1 MMSLRNNLSQEA
13 IMTKCYRVLFESFD
27 KNNPDEVLSRST
39 VLEGAI
45 EKPTNCLN
53 FSMGLKNQIEL
64 IKTVQDNVIVE
75 KTKLVYDI
83 SNKCPKC
90 DIKLTKLGTNIS
102 NFHDVLT
109 DHTVEIKRL
118 KCRKC
123 KYETPSTVRG
133 IIDTNL
139 SGELKKI
146 QSQLGSTHSYRECE
160 EIFDQFSNESRK
172 INNHDRVKHVTEAV
186 GGAVDEINKD
196 EKEIIAVE
204 PASELILNVDGGHLK
219 TTDKD
224 KQSMEAMISV
234 VYNPE
239 SIESNDNGTRNYI
252 TSKHCAASIKDDNQ
266 EHIISGTIIAA
277 LKQGL
282 TEKTNVT
289 ALCDGAT
296 NCWNV
301 VEAIRPLCA
310 QMTCILD
317 WFHLAMKIQNI
328 SLPPPLKDKLIRIK
342 WHLWRGRVDNSLMRL
357 DQLLE
362 LAKNEKDILK
372 IEKFTNYI
380 KNNMDKIAN
389 YRERQKNGLVFT
401 SNMAESTVESLINQR
416 CKGQQHMRWSREGLN
431 PVLQLRAAIQSNDW
445 KNKWQ
450 TAVLNAA

>member
-1 MMSLRNNLSQEA
+1 MDDYSQEV
-13 IMTKCYRVLFESFD
+13 IMTKGYRVLFECFN
-27 KNNPDEVLSRST
+27 KNNPNEVLSRAI

-53 FSMGLKNQIEL
+53 FSMGLISQIEL
-64 IKTVQDNVIVE
+64 IKTVQNNVIIE
-75 KTKLVYDI
+75 KIKLFCDDPK
-83 SNKCPKC
+83 SCPKC
-90 DIKLTKLGTNIS
+90 DVNLTNVGNHTSK
-102 NFHDVLT
+102 FHDVLT
-109 DHTVEIKRL
+109 DHVVEIKRFR
-118 KCRKC
+118 CRKC
-123 KYETPSTVRG
+123 KYETSSTVKG

-146 QSQLGSTHSYRECE
+146 QSQLGSTHSYRESE
-160 EIFDQFSNESRK
+160 EIFDLFSSEPRK
-172 INNHDRVKHVTEAV
+172 INNHDRIKHVVESIGNSV
-186 GGAVDEINKD
+186 EEMNKD
-196 EKEIIAVE
+196 EKEIIGAE
-204 PASELILNVDGGHLK
+204 PAPELIVNVDGGHIK
-219 TTDKD
+219 TTEE
-224 KQSMEAMISV
+224 KQSIEAMISV
-234 VYNPE
+234 VYKPE

-266 EHIISGTIIAA
+266 ELIISGTIVAA

-289 ALCDGAT
+289 ALCDGAA

-328 SLPPPLKDKLIRIK
+328 SLAPHLKEKLIKIK
-342 WHLWRGRVDNSLMRL
+342 WHLWRGKFDNALVRL

-362 LAKNEKDILK
+362 LSKNEKDIRK
-372 IEKFTNYI
+372 IEKFLHYI
-380 KNNMDKIAN
+380 KNNRDKIVN
-389 YRERQKNGLVFT
+389 YRERQKLGLVFT

-431 PVLQLRAAIQSNDW
+431 PLLQLRAAIQSNDW

-450 TAVLNAA
+450 IAVLNAA

>member
-1 MMSLRNNLSQEA
+1 
-13 IMTKCYRVLFESFD
+13 MTKCYRVLFESFD
-27 KNNPDEVLSRST
+27 KNNPGEVLSRST
-39 VLEGAI
+39 VLEGTI

-64 IKTVQDNVIVE
+64 IKTVQDNVIIE
-75 KTKLVYDI
+75 KTNLVCEEI
-83 SNKCPKC
+83 KKCPKC
-90 DIKLTKLGTNIS
+90 EVKLTKIGSHTS

-123 KYETPSTVRG
+123 GYETPSTVRG

-160 EIFDQFSNESRK
+160 EIFDQFSHESRR
-172 INNHDRVKHVTEAV
+172 ISNHDRIKQVTESV
-186 GGAVDEINKD
+186 GSAVDEINKA
-196 EKEIIAVE
+196 EKEIIAIE

-219 TTDKD
+219 TRDKD

-234 VYNPE
+234 VYKPE
-239 SIESNDNGTRNYI
+239 SIQSNDNGTRNSI
-252 TSKHCAASIKDDNQ
+252 TSKHCAASIKDDDQ
-266 EHIISGTIIAA
+266 QQIISGTIIAA

-282 TEKTNVT
+282 TQKTNVT
-289 ALCDGAT
+289 ALCDGAK

-301 VEAIRPLCA
+301 VEAIRPLCG

-328 SLPPPLKDKLIRIK
+328 SLPPALKDKLIRIK
-342 WHLWRGRVDNSLMRL
+342 WHLWRGKVDNALIRL

-362 LAKNEKDILK
+362 LAKSEKDILK
-372 IEKFTNYI
+372 IEKFKNYI
-380 KNNMDKIAN
+380 KNNMDKIVD
-389 YRERQKNGLVFT
+389 YRARQKMGLVFT

>member
-1 MMSLRNNLSQEA
+1 
-13 IMTKCYRVLFESFD
+13 VLFESFD
-27 KNNPDEVLSRST
+27 KNNPGEVLSRST
-39 VLEGAI
+39 VLEGTI

-64 IKTVQDNVIVE
+64 IKTVQDNVIIE
-75 KTKLVYDI
+75 KTNLVCEEI
-83 SNKCPKC
+83 KKCPKC
-90 DIKLTKLGTNIS
+90 EVKLTKIGSHTS

-123 KYETPSTVRG
+123 GYETPSTVRG

-160 EIFDQFSNESRK
+160 EIFDQFSHESRR
-172 INNHDRVKHVTEAV
+172 ISNHDRIKQVTESV
-186 GGAVDEINKD
+186 GSAVDEINKA
-196 EKEIIAVE
+196 EKEIIAIE

-219 TTDKD
+219 TRDKD

-234 VYNPE
+234 VYKPE
-239 SIESNDNGTRNYI
+239 SIQSNDNGTRNSI
-252 TSKHCAASIKDDNQ
+252 TSKHCAASIKDDDQ
-266 EHIISGTIIAA
+266 QQIISGTIIAA

-282 TEKTNVT
+282 TQKTNVT
-289 ALCDGAT
+289 ALCDGAK

-301 VEAIRPLCA
+301 VEAIRPLCG

-328 SLPPPLKDKLIRIK
+328 SLPPALKDKLIRIK
-342 WHLWRGRVDNSLMRL
+342 CHLWRGKVDDALIRL

-362 LAKNEKDILK
+362 LAKSEKDILK
-372 IEKFTNYI
+372 IEKFKNYI
-380 KNNMDKIAN
+380 KNNMDKIVD
-389 YRERQKNGLVFT
+389 YRARQKMGLVFT

>member
-1 MMSLRNNLSQEA
+1 
-13 IMTKCYRVLFESFD
+13 MTKGYRVLFESFD
-27 KNNPDEVLSRST
+27 KNNPGEVLSRST
-39 VLEGAI
+39 VLEGTI

-64 IKTVQDNVIVE
+64 IKTVQDNIIIE
-75 KTKLVYDI
+75 KTNLVCEEI
-83 SNKCPKC
+83 KKCPKC
-90 DIKLTKLGTNIS
+90 EVKLTKIGSHAS

-123 KYETPSTVRG
+123 GYETPSTVRG

-160 EIFDQFSNESRK
+160 EIFDQFSNEPRRIS
-172 INNHDRVKHVTEAV
+172 NHDRIKQVTESV
-186 GGAVDEINKD
+186 GGAVDEINKA
-196 EKEIIAVE
+196 EKEIIAIE

-219 TTDKD
+219 TRDKD

-234 VYNPE
+234 VYKPE
-239 SIESNDNGTRNYI
+239 SIQSNDNGTRNSI
-252 TSKHCAASIKDDNQ
+252 TSKHCAASIKDDDQ
-266 EHIISGTIIAA
+266 QQIISGTIIAA

-282 TEKTNVT
+282 TQKTNVT

-301 VEAIRPLCA
+301 VEAIRPLCG

-328 SLPPPLKDKLIRIK
+328 SLPPALKDKLIRIK
-342 WHLWRGRVDNSLMRL
+342 WHLWRGKVDNALIRL

-362 LAKNEKDILK
+362 LAKSEKDILK
-372 IEKFTNYI
+372 IEKFKNYI
-380 KNNMDKIAN
+380 KNNMDKIVD
-389 YRERQKNGLVFT
+389 YRARQKKGLVFT

-431 PVLQLRAAIQSNDW
+431 PVLQLRAAMQSNDW

>member
-1 MMSLRNNLSQEA
+1 
-13 IMTKCYRVLFESFD
+13 MTKCYRVLFESFD
-27 KNNPDEVLSRST
+27 KGNPDEVLSRST
-39 VLEGAI
+39 VLEGTI

-64 IKTVQDNVIVE
+64 IKTVQDNVIIE
-75 KTKLVYDI
+75 KTKLVYE
-83 SNKCPKC
+83 SSKKCPKC
-90 DIKLTKLGTNIS
+90 GIKLTKLGYNIS

-109 DHTVEIKRL
+109 DHTVEINRL
-118 KCRKC
+118 KCWKC
-123 KYETPSTVRG
+123 GYETPSTVRG
-133 IIDTNL
+133 IIDTTL

-160 EIFDQFSNESRK
+160 EIFDQFSHEPRK
-172 INNHDRVKHVTEAV
+172 INNHDRIKHVTEAV
-186 GGAVDEINKD
+186 GVAVDEINKD
-196 EKEIIAVE
+196 EKEMIAAE

-234 VYNPE
+234 VYRPE
-239 SIESNDNGTRNYI
+239 SIESHDNGTRNFI
-252 TSKHCAASIKDDNQ
+252 TSKHCAASIKDDDQ
-266 EHIISGTIIAA
+266 KHIISGTIIAA

-289 ALCDGAT
+289 ALGDGAT

-301 VEAIRPLCA
+301 VEAIRPLCG
-310 QMTCILD
+310 QMACILD

-328 SLPPPLKDKLIRIK
+328 SLSPDLKEKLIKIK
-342 WHLWRGRVDNSLMRL
+342 WHLWRGKVDNALIRL

-362 LAKNEKDILK
+362 LAKSEKDILK

-380 KNNMDKIAN
+380 KNNMDKIVD

-431 PVLQLRAAIQSNDW
+431 PVQQLRAAIQSNDW

>member
-1 MMSLRNNLSQEA
+1 
-13 IMTKCYRVLFESFD
+13 MTKCYRVLFESFD

-64 IKTVQDNVIVE
+64 IKTVQDNVILE
-75 KTKLVYDI
+75 KTKLVCE
-83 SNKCPKC
+83 SSKKCPKC
-90 DIKLTKLGTNIS
+90 AIKLTKLGTNIS

-118 KCRKC
+118 KCRQC
-123 KYETPSTVRG
+123 GYETPSTVRG

-160 EIFDQFSNESRK
+160 EIFDQFSNEPRK

-204 PASELILNVDGGHLK
+204 PAPELILNVDGGHLK

-234 VYNPE
+234 VYKPE
-239 SIESNDNGTRNYI
+239 SIESNDNGTRNCI

-289 ALCDGAT
+289 ALCDGAA

-301 VEAIRPLCA
+301 VEAIRPLCG

-317 WFHLAMKIQNI
+317 WFHLAIKIQNI
-328 SLPPPLKDKLIRIK
+328 SLPPALKDKLIRIK
-342 WHLWRGRVDNSLMRL
+342 WHLWRGKVDNALIRL

-362 LAKNEKDILK
+362 L
-372 IEKFTNYI
+372 
-380 KNNMDKIAN
+380 
-389 YRERQKNGLVFT
+389 
-401 SNMAESTVESLINQR
+401 SLIHISEPTR
-416 CKGQQHMRWSREGLN
+416 
-431 PVLQLRAAIQSNDW
+431 PY
-445 KNKWQ
+445 
-450 TAVLNAA
+450 